1 MKYIYHHLGLGDH
14 IICNGL
20 VRHYKEI
27 HGQVGVFCKNSNYEV
42 VRYMYRDDEN
52 IQVYGII
59 DDSDIENCIAANGIE
74 NYVVRV
80 GFENLYKCNAKT
92 FDVSFYEGCK
102 IPFLVRFTDFH
113 IDRDLDLER
122 KILDELNPN
131 REKYIFTH
139 NVNKDKIK
147 SNFKIID
154 NPENFNIF
162 NLISLIENAEE
173 VHVMESSI
181 KNLIN
186 SYKMSKPKFFYHK
199 YVRQYGTYY
208 NTIGLNKFEIVN

>member
-27 HGQVGVFCKNSNYEV
+27 HGQVSVFCKCSNYETIK
-42 VRYMYRDDEN
+42 YMYRDDEN
-52 IQVYGII
+52 IRVLGLA
-59 DDSDIENCIAANGIE
+59 DDSAINNWINANSLE
-74 NYVVRV
+74 NYVIKV
-80 GFENLYKCNAKT
+80 GFENLYKCDAKT
-92 FDVSFYEGCK
+92 FDVGFYESSK
-102 IPFLVRFTDFH
+102 IPFLVRFTDYH
-113 IDRDLDLER
+113 IDRDLELEK
-122 KILDELNPN
+122 KIIDDLNPN

-139 NVNKDKIK
+139 NVDNDRIK

-154 NPENFNIF
+154 NPPNYNIF

-186 SYKMSKPKFFYHK
+186 SYKMSKPKFFYHE
-199 YVRQYGTYY
+199 YVREYEFYF
-208 NTIGLNKFEIVN
+208 NTIGLNKFEIIS